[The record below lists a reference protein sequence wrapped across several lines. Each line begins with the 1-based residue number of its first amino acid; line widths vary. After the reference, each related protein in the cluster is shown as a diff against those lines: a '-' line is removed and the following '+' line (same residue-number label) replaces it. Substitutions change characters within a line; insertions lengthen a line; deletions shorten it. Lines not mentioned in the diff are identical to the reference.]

1 MERQFLIKFL
11 ISLILVGCQQI
22 AIVEKDKE
30 LFTPLPKEDY
40 QIPADNSADTYKNI
54 WDYLLANNL
63 TTHDELINEQVLYY
77 MNTHIKDTFSFNK
90 ISIFII

>member
-11 ISLILVGCQQI
+11 ISLTLVSCQQI
-22 AIVEKDKE
+22 DIIEKDKE

-54 WDYLLANNL
+54 WDYL
-63 TTHDELINEQVLYY
+63 
-77 MNTHIKDTFSFNK
+77 
-90 ISIFII
+90 